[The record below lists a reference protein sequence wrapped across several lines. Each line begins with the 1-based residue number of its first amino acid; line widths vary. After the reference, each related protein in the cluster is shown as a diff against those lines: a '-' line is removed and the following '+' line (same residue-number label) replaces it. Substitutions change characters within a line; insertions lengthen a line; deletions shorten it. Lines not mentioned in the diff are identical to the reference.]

1 MHFIVMGAGRV
12 GKALAA
18 QLVKSDHSVAVIS
31 NESAL
36 LAKIPQHEMIKCIT
50 GFGFDADVLTRAGAQ
65 NAFAFAAVT
74 DNDNMN
80 ILAARVA
87 RERFGIEK
95 VVARIYNS
103 KRAEIFERLGIP
115 TVSTIRWTTDQILR
129 HMIPIGATNEF
140 LDPSGKVSLL
150 QVDYDESW
158 TSHTVHE
165 IQELTSSRIAF
176 ITRFGD
182 SFLPEGDTLLQEND
196 ILHILVTSGNED
208 SASHMLSKRFEIAS
222 NAKGTSPKPKRAQV
236 KRARNQSEL
245 ADVRDSK
252 ANPLKGVEV

>member
-12 GKALAA
+12 GKALTV
-18 QLVKSDHSVAVIS
+18 QLVENDHSVAVIS
-31 NESAL
+31 NDAAL
-36 LAKIPQHEMIKCIT
+36 LAKIPQHESVKCIT

-115 TVSTIRWTTDQILR
+115 TVATIRWTSDQIMR

-150 QVDYDESW
+150 QVDYDPSW
-158 TSHTVHE
+158 NSHSVDE
-165 IQELTSSRIAF
+165 IQELTSVRVAF

-182 SFLPEGDTLLQEND
+182 AFLPSGETLLQEND
-196 ILHILVTSGNED
+196 LLHVLVASGKED
-208 SASHMLSKRFEIAS
+208 SASHMLSKRFEMS
-222 NAKGTSPKPKRAQV
+222 AKADGSAKAKAKPKPR
-236 KRARNQSEL
+236 R
-245 ADVRDSK
+245 K
-252 ANPLKGVEV
+252 A